1 MNRII
6 VLMMFV
12 TGFVG
17 LLSGCKTQIHPSG
30 QINQPPQAAF
40 NAFSNIH
47 LNKTTIPAKYAGQPA
62 NEKAVIKIDLL
73 LTEKIKKIYPE
84 LNNPAVS
91 GRTLIVEPEIIDIK
105 FVGGGARVWAGAM
118 AGSSAVLM
126 KVKFIEKETGNVIA
140 FPEFYSKS
148 SAAAGAYSFG
158 GNDNAMLHRV
168 ASDVAE
174 YISTYREQTAK

>member
-1 MNRII
+1 ML
-6 VLMMFV
+6 VA
-12 TGFVG
+12 GFVG

-30 QINQPPQAAF
+30 QINQPPQVAF
-40 NAFSNIH
+40 NMFDNVQ
-47 LNKTTIPAKYAGQPA
+47 LNKVVMPAKYAGQPA
-62 NEKAVIKIDLL
+62 NMKAVAKIDLL

-84 LNNPAVS
+84 LNNAAGS
-91 GRTLIVEPEIIDIK
+91 GKTLIVEPEVIDIK
-105 FVGGGARVWAGAM
+105 FIGGGARVWAGAM

-126 KVKFIEKETGNVIA
+126 KVKFIDKATGNVIA

-148 SAAAGAYSFG
+148 SAVAGAYSFG

-174 YISTYREQTAK
+174 YISKYREQAGK